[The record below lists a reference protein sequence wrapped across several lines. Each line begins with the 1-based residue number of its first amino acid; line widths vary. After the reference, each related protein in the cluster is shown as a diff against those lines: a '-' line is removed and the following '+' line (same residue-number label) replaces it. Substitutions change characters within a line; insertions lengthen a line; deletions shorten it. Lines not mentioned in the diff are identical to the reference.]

1 MSLVYL
7 EFNVEEKNIGRII
20 IELYDSIVP
29 KTTKVKL
36 YNSKKNFKSFC
47 NGNNSNGYSY
57 KGCKIHRIIPGYIL
71 QGGDILKGDGTGS
84 VSIYVKLLF

>member
-36 YNSKKNFKSFC
+36 
-47 NGNNSNGYSY
+47 
-57 KGCKIHRIIPGYIL
+57 
-71 QGGDILKGDGTGS
+71 
-84 VSIYVKLLF
+84 